1 MEIYLIRHGKT
12 RGNLEGRYIGST
24 DEPLCPQGRSELAE
38 RKNKGIFPPVAY
50 VFSSPLKRCLETA
63 EIFFPDRKVC
73 PIDGLREC
81 DFGDFENKNYQEL
94 AEDFRYQRWIDSNG
108 TLPFPAGEKQGTFRK
123 RCAAAFAEIVNELFR
138 EKAVSA
144 AVVAHGGTIMSI
156 LERYAE
162 PEKSFYNWQIKNGE
176 GYHIVADEAVWQKK
190 HRVQVIEYIK

>member
-63 EIFFPDRKVC
+63 KIFFPDRKVC

-108 TLPFPAGEKQGTFRK
+108 TLPFPAGEKQDTFY
-123 RCAAAFAEIVNELFR
+123 
-138 EKAVSA
+138 
-144 AVVAHGGTIMSI
+144 I
-156 LERYAE
+156 LHTGPR
-162 PEKSFYNWQIKNGE
+162 
-176 GYHIVADEAVWQKK
+176 
-190 HRVQVIEYIK
+190 